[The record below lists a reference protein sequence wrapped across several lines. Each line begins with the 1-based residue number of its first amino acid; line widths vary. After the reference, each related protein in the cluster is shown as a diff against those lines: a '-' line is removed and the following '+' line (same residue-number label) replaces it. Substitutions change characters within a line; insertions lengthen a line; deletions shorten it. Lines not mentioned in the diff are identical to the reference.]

1 MIEKGVQVFIRPLMA
16 IEPEIGGALHRFGA
30 DIAIAGASVVDTD
43 GIAHAAAQQLMDRLA
58 AGPPPQIPQRD
69 IDGRTAAHF
78 RAAAGEAQIAD
89 QMRLMGLDGQ
99 GITPQQIG
107 RDGLMDMRL
116 NGARAVKTLAE
127 AGDPVIG

>member
-1 MIEKGVQVFIRPLMA
+1 MSMTTMRSSFDAMRPNTWWGWCAMR
-16 IEPEIGGALHRFGA
+16 IG
-30 DIAIAGASVVDTD
+30 IAAH

-107 RDGLMDMRL
+107 RDGLMDVRL

-127 AGDPVIG
+127 AGDPVVG